1 MESVGVGLL
10 SKSASAYE
18 YIRRLAT
25 RGRLRPER
33 RLSPP
38 DLAATLQISVT
49 PVRDAL
55 ARLAAEGFIRGAD
68 GRGYFTK
75 AYLAEEQLELE
86 QLLTFGLLAVLAP
99 SRAPSVLAGATG
111 ELGTAFP
118 EEGDDPEA
126 GQRSAEAF
134 GEFLVR
140 TAAASGRLVL
150 PLVIRNA
157 VDRTAYVR
165 SLDLED
171 PAHRR
176 SDMQTMVRLLN
187 HAAGGELAEALA
199 IARVRFEALQAR
211 LPALVGRANEAAAR
225 LRFP

>member
-25 RGRLRPER
+25 RGQLRPQR

-75 AYLAEEQLELE
+75 PYVAEEQLELE
-86 QLLTFGLLAVLAP
+86 QLMILGLLAVLVP
-99 SRAPSVLAGATG
+99 SRVPLADPHA
-111 ELGTAFP
+111 EFETAFLQAD
-118 EEGDDPEA
+118 DDPEA
-126 GQRSAEAF
+126 GRRSAEAF
-134 GEFLVR
+134 GEYVVGL
-140 TAAASGRLVL
+140 AAASGRLVL

-171 PAHRR
+171 PARRR
-176 SDMQTMVRLLN
+176 SDMETTARLL
-187 HAAGGELAEALA
+187 HQAARGELARALR
-199 IARVRFEALQAR
+199 IARARFEALQAR
-211 LPALVGRANEAAAR
+211 LPALVGRANDAAAR